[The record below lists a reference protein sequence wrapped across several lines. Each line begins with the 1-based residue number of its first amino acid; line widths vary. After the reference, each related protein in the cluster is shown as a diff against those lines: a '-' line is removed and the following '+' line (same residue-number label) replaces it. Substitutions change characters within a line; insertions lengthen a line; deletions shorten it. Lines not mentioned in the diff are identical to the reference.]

1 MNTDDCVE
9 EGSSIT
15 VLVCWEIESC
25 AFTIFVLVNLLAH
38 LSVVLIQMWNILG
51 REERDKERNIVLGE
65 SSIRS
70 WENFG
75 GTMEVFEEQNSICK
89 VVIIENVQELGF
101 VRDKVGVMKG
111 LNIEKILKTLLP
123 A

>member
-1 MNTDDCVE
+1 MNTDDCLE

-65 SSIRS
+65 VMGKLWRYYGSI
-70 WENFG
+70 
-75 GTMEVFEEQNSICK
+75 
-89 VVIIENVQELGF
+89 
-101 VRDKVGVMKG
+101 
-111 LNIEKILKTLLP
+111 
-123 A
+123 